1 MAGLFRKDFL
11 EPLERVLEVMKN
23 TLETV
28 IRSRSQVLETL
39 SLRPLTPPSWVFYP
53 NELFIEIDL
62 ENPTPLASGKTL
74 AVASTRGNTVN
85 SDMVDRKPDT
95 IELNSY
101 INVIMGRY
109 KKRLHSTPLTFIHC
123 FQPIK
128 AACNR

>member
-39 SLRPLTPPSWVFYP
+39 SQRPLTPPNWVFYP

-95 IELNSY
+95 IELNSH
-101 INVIMGRY
+101 ISLKIGQS
-109 KKRLHSTPLTFIHC
+109 K
-123 FQPIK
+123 
-128 AACNR
+128 